1 MKTTIVRT
9 AAALAFALSFASL
22 HAAAQNYPERSIR
35 LIIPYAPG
43 GTTDILGRTIAQKL
57 SEAFGQTVVPDNRA
71 GAGGNVGAEIAAK
84 SPGDGYTLLLAPVS
98 PMAINVSLY
107 GSKLRFDPTKD
118 FTPLTLIAK
127 VPLLLAVHPS
137 VPASNVKQ
145 FIALAKSRPGKLTY
159 GSSGNGSS
167 NHMTGEM
174 FKSVAGI
181 DMVHIPYKGGAPSA
195 VALMSGEIDM
205 AVLQIPSGGPLVRS
219 GRLRALAV
227 SSANRSPALPEVP
240 TIAESG
246 LPGFEA
252 SSWYCIVAPAGVPKP
267 IVTKLHTALVAL
279 LNSPEIRDRL
289 AADGAVVETTTPE
302 GLAAFVRSEITR
314 WSKVVKA
321 SGAKLD

>member
-1 MKTTIVRT
+1 MNITAVL
-9 AAALAFALSFASL
+9 AAATIALAAAAQD
-22 HAAAQNYPERSIR
+22 AAAQNYPDKPIR

-43 GTTDILGRTIAQKL
+43 GTTDILGRAIAQKL
-57 SEAFGQTVVPDNRA
+57 TEAFGQTVVPDNRA
-71 GAGGNVGAEIAAK
+71 GAGGNLGSEIAAK

-107 GSKLRFDPTKD
+107 GDKMKFNPEKD

-137 VPASNVKQ
+137 VPARNIKQ
-145 FIALAKSRPGKLTY
+145 FIAIAKAQPGKLTY

-167 NHMTGEM
+167 NHLTGEM
-174 FKSVAGI
+174 FKSAAG
-181 DMVHIPYKGGAPSA
+181 
-195 VALMSGEIDM
+195 IDM
-205 AVLQIPSGGPLVRS
+205 AVLQVPSAGVLVKA
-219 GRLRALAV
+219 GRLRALGV
-227 SSANRSPALPEVP
+227 SSPKRSVALPEVP

-252 SSWYCIVAPAGVPKP
+252 TSWYCIVAPAGLPKP
-267 IVTKLHTALVAL
+267 VVTKLHAALVKL

-289 AADGAVVETTTPE
+289 VAEGAEVETTTPE
-302 GLAAFVRSEITR
+302 ELMVFVRSEIVR
-314 WSKVVKA
+314 WSKAVKA